1 MNVHLWSEHIAEGP
15 GRRAEQSRL
24 NLVQQAE
31 NLALASIDKRLNIAA
46 LSRMLVVSERTL
58 RKAFRVTYG
67 LSPCRH
73 LRMLRLLQ
81 VRQVLMSSHNRAV
94 TVTEAATCFGFV
106 ELGRFANSQGDP
118 FDTYRELWLDKTH
131 HSFLLYPNIHL
142 QAGSQG
148 HIAWRAANAFLRN
161 AACLA

>member
-15 GRRAEQSRL
+15 GRKAEQSRL
-24 NLVQQAE
+24 NLVHQAE

-106 ELGRFANSQGDP
+106 ELGRFAVEYRKVFGESPSVTLSRIPSTPSRQRKER
-118 FDTYRELWLDKTH
+118 TYLDG
-131 HSFLLYPNIHL
+131 PE
-142 QAGSQG
+142 
-148 HIAWRAANAFLRN
+148 
-161 AACLA
+161 

>member
-67 LSPCRH
+67 LTPCRH

-106 ELGRFANSQGDP
+106 ELGRFAVEYRKVFGESPSVTLSRIPSTPSRQRKER
-118 FDTYRELWLDKTH
+118 TYLDG
-131 HSFLLYPNIHL
+131 PE
-142 QAGSQG
+142 
-148 HIAWRAANAFLRN
+148 
-161 AACLA
+161 

>member
-31 NLALASIDKRLNIAA
+31 NLALASIDRRLNIAA

-106 ELGRFANSQGDP
+106 ELGRFAVEYRKVFGESPSVTLGRIPCPPSRQREER
-118 FDTYRELWLDKTH
+118 TYLDG
-131 HSFLLYPNIHL
+131 PE
-142 QAGSQG
+142 
-148 HIAWRAANAFLRN
+148 
-161 AACLA
+161 

>member
-106 ELGRFANSQGDP
+106 ELGRFAVEYRKVFGESPSVTLSRIPSTPSRQGKER
-118 FDTYRELWLDKTH
+118 TYLDG
-131 HSFLLYPNIHL
+131 PE
-142 QAGSQG
+142 
-148 HIAWRAANAFLRN
+148 
-161 AACLA
+161 

>member
-1 MNVHLWSEHIAEGP
+1 MNVHLWSENIAEGP
-15 GRRAEQSRL
+15 SRRAEQSRL

-46 LSRMLVVSERTL
+46 LCRMLVVSERTL

-106 ELGRFANSQGDP
+106 ELGRFAVEYRKVFGESPSVTLSRIPSTPSRQRKER
-118 FDTYRELWLDKTH
+118 TYLDG
-131 HSFLLYPNIHL
+131 PE
-142 QAGSQG
+142 
-148 HIAWRAANAFLRN
+148 
-161 AACLA
+161 

>member
-1 MNVHLWSEHIAEGP
+1 MNVHLWSEHVAEGP

-106 ELGRFANSQGDP
+106 ELGRFAVEYRKVFGESPSVTLSRIPSTPSRQRKER
-118 FDTYRELWLDKTH
+118 TYLDG
-131 HSFLLYPNIHL
+131 PE
-142 QAGSQG
+142 
-148 HIAWRAANAFLRN
+148 
-161 AACLA
+161 

>member
-106 ELGRFANSQGDP
+106 ELGRFAVEYRKVFGESPSVTLSRIPSTPSRQRKER
-118 FDTYRELWLDKTH
+118 TYLDG
-131 HSFLLYPNIHL
+131 PE
-142 QAGSQG
+142 
-148 HIAWRAANAFLRN
+148 
-161 AACLA
+161 